1 MRKLIF
7 NRILPRLYYILFG
20 INMLQSEFS
29 LGKDEKCLCLA
40 PHPDDESIGCGG
52 IISLYPENFKVI
64 CLTDGSRA
72 GSNLSKEELIKK
84 RADEFNEAMKIAGVE
99 NAEMLGIQDRKLVL
113 NVDIYEKI
121 DISEYDY
128 IFIPNILDQHRDHKS
143 TAVVLN
149 TLLRKKQHKK
159 TLKVVFYEVWA
170 TLMMPTSYVD
180 ISGVVEKKKQMI
192 NAHSSQLQG
201 FDYTEKMLCLNSY
214 RGLISGKQYAEAF
227 QIIDIPMF
235 RKILKSIAI

>member
-7 NRILPRLYYILFG
+7 NRLLPRLYYILFG
-20 INMLQSEFS
+20 INILQSEFK
-29 LGKDEKCLCLA
+29 LEKEDKCLCLA

-52 IISLYPENFKVI
+52 IISLYPQNFKVI

-72 GSNLSKEELIKK
+72 GSGLSKEELIQK
-84 RADEFNEAMKIAGVE
+84 RAAEFHEALHIAGVE
-99 NAEMLGIQDRKLVL
+99 DSEMLGIPDRKLVL
-113 NVDIYEKI
+113 HADIYEKI

-128 IFIPNILDQHRDHKS
+128 IFLPNLLDQHRDHKS

-159 TLKVVFYEVWA
+159 TLKIVFYEVWS
-170 TLMMPTSYVD
+170 TLMMPNAYAD
-180 ISGVVEKKKQMI
+180 ISDVVEKKKQMI
-192 NAHSSQLQG
+192 NTHVSQTQG
-201 FDYTEKMLCLNSY
+201 FEYTEKMLCLNSY

-227 QIIDIPMF
+227 QVVDVSLF
-235 RKILKSIAI
+235 KKILKSITI